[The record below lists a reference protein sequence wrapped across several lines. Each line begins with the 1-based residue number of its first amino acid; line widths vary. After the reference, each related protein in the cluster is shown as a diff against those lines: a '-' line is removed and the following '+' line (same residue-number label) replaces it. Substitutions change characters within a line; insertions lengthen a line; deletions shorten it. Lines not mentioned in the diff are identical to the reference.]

1 VVIHAKHISPQ
12 TDIGL
17 SRGRCGGVH
26 KTIVLHF
33 VTPKMT
39 LPKIGGDCE
48 LNVGIK
54 TKLFKRRLR
63 IFIMNIRLLPSR
75 AI

>member
-1 VVIHAKHISPQ
+1 
-12 TDIGL
+12 
-17 SRGRCGGVH
+17 
-26 KTIVLHF
+26 
-33 VTPKMT
+33 MT
-39 LPKIGGDCE
+39 MPKIGCGYE

-63 IFIMNIRLLPSR
+63 VFVMNIRLLPSR